1 MTFPYRLVAT
11 DLDGTLLRGDDTVSQ
26 RTRDA
31 LAAATAAGAAH
42 IIVTGRAVPWTRHIL
57 DDLGY
62 EGLAVCGQ
70 GAQVYHA
77 GEHRLLTSLTL
88 DRQLAGV
95 ALSKIEAEVG
105 PLALAA
111 SRDGL
116 DGEVLVGAG
125 YRLQEGPLPVVA
137 FEDPSELWSAPLN
150 KVYIQHPVL
159 DDDALAKVA
168 RATVGSLVDVV
179 MAGPGIVEILPLGLT
194 KATGLSL
201 AARRLGLR
209 AADTIAFG
217 DMPNDIPMFGWA
229 AHGVAMANAHEEL
242 KAVAHEITASNEQD
256 GIAVVLEQLLQGRRA
271 AVLRRMRGSNA
282 RGVFGPDHGLA
293 SRCLTTRPILRE
305 GAARADTRSKRPPP
319 DSCLRAASRSGR
331 WLLRCLPGAAL
342 LGARRTRAHT
352 LGHRRAPLPVGG
364 VDRTGVRRLNYCAPG
379 GASVPLIFEAGQHT
393 VLRPPLD
400 HDACSCP
407 SPRTTLRLKV
417 YVPRAAATPRNSSAR
432 CSWPRAVVIPPQVEL
447 RRGRPAEVAWA

>member
-1 MTFPYRLVAT
+1 MSLPYRLIAT
-11 DLDGTLLRGDDTVSQ
+11 DLDGTLLRDDDTVSQ

-88 DRQLAGV
+88 DRQLASL

-116 DGEVLVGAG
+116 DGEVLVGPG
-125 YRLQEGPLPVVA
+125 YRVQEGPLPVVA
-137 FEDPSELWSAPLN
+137 YEDPAELWSAPLN
-150 KVYIQHPVL
+150 KVYIQHPEL
-159 DDDALAKVA
+159 DDDALARVA
-168 RATVGSLVDVV
+168 RATVGSLVNVV
-179 MAGPGIVEILPLGLT
+179 MAGAGIVEMLPLGLS

-242 KAVAHEITASNEQD
+242 KAVAHEITASNEHD
-256 GIAVVLEQLLQGRRA
+256 GIAVVLER
-271 AVLRRMRGSNA
+271 
-282 RGVFGPDHGLA
+282 
-293 SRCLTTRPILRE
+293 
-305 GAARADTRSKRPPP
+305 
-319 DSCLRAASRSGR
+319 
-331 WLLRCLPGAAL
+331 L
-342 LGARRTRAHT
+342 LG
-352 LGHRRAPLPVGG
+352 
-364 VDRTGVRRLNYCAPG
+364 
-379 GASVPLIFEAGQHT
+379 
-393 VLRPPLD
+393 
-400 HDACSCP
+400 
-407 SPRTTLRLKV
+407 
-417 YVPRAAATPRNSSAR
+417 
-432 CSWPRAVVIPPQVEL
+432 
-447 RRGRPAEVAWA
+447 